1 MKGHTAVKK
10 FVNDPKNFVPDM
22 LHGLAL
28 ANPETLRYVPEYN
41 LIYRADA
48 PRADKVTIIQGSGSG
63 HEPAHV
69 MAVGPGMLDAAC
81 PGDVFSAPPFDYVY
95 ETIKL
100 LASPKGVLLLV
111 NNYTGDRMVFQM
123 AEEAAKAEGVEVR
136 TLFIDDDVA
145 VQDSLYTV
153 GRRGVAGN
161 FFVMKAVGAAA
172 EGGADLDE
180 LVRIGEKVNAVT
192 RTMGIALTAC
202 TPPAK
207 GSPLFELGDDEI
219 EVGVGIHGEP
229 GRRREKIASADD
241 LVEEMFSAIAGDLPF
256 ASGDRVALMVNGLG
270 GTPISELYLA
280 YGIAHDKAVAKGL
293 TVERSYVGEY
303 CTSLDMA
310 GASITLVRLDD
321 EIATLLAAPADIPI
335 RVF

>member
-1 MKGHTAVKK
+1 MKK

-22 LHGLAL
+22 LHGLAV
-28 ANPETLRYVPEYN
+28 ANPDSLKYVPEYN

-48 PRADKVTIIQGSGSG
+48 PKADKVSIIQGSGSG

-123 AEEAAKAEGVEVR
+123 AEEAAQADGITVR

-145 VQDSLYTV
+145 VQDSLYTI

-172 EGGADLDE
+172 EAGADLDE
-180 LVRIGEKVNAVT
+180 LIRIGEKVNSVT

-229 GRRREKIASADD
+229 GRRREKIASADA
-241 LVEEMFSAIAGDLPF
+241 LVEEMFTAVVNDLPF
-256 ASGDRVALMVNGLG
+256 QAGDRVAIMANGLG

-280 YGIAHDKAVAKGL
+280 YGLAHDLAVAKGL
-293 TVERSYVGEY
+293 VVERSYVGEY

-310 GASITLVRLDD
+310 GASITLIKLDD
-321 EIATLLAAPADIPI
+321 EIAELLAAPAAIPI